1 MAKFKKTIV
10 GILLS
15 SVLAF
20 AGTTGKISGLVTDAD
35 TGEPLPGAN
44 IYVQVGGQIMG
55 AASDVDGYFVIL
67 NVPPGSYTVKAAYVG
82 YTPVEINNV
91 VVRIDLTTTLNIKMK
106 QQLLEAE
113 TVVVEARRPIV
124 VKDISNS
131 QLNLEAK
138 AIENMPITSINQALV
153 LQAGIESSADGII
166 IRGSSP
172 RQVLYMV
179 DGLSMNDERSNT
191 PYSFNSITAIE
202 EIQVQTGGFNAEYGD
217 LRAGLVNV
225 VTKEGSTDRYTLSI
239 FSNVRDIAF
248 LGQAKK
254 HFGPSLYSRD
264 SYFNRPYFDPDVM
277 WTGTNNGAW
286 DDYTQRQYPKFQ
298 GWNAISYATLQ
309 DNDPSNDLTP
319 EGAKRLFEWQRRRQ
333 GEIHEPD
340 YVIDMSFNGPD
351 PIMRLI
357 PEWKNKYNP
366 RFHLSFYKTK
376 EMFVFPLSRSG
387 YNEHQTQLKY
397 TFNPTSSM
405 KVILTG
411 MYGEIFSVS
420 PYQWTTT
427 PTGRL
432 LRSQSEVAN
441 LLSSTTGASILYMPG
456 YYSPGD
462 IYRTLVG
469 AKISHAL
476 SSRTYYD
483 ASFQY
488 KVSRYKTF
496 QMAERDTSKK
506 YEPVPGYFTDEAP
519 YGYWGYAVAGID
531 GTSMGG
537 WMNLGRDRSVISTY
551 SFDFNLTSQVNSKN
565 QIKTGLRFVYNI
577 YDINSGTY
585 SPSMSTWTR
594 SMVYK
599 VKPYRIGFYVQDKLE
614 YEGFIA
620 NIGVRLDYSD
630 PDVEWYDLSPYDPF
644 LKAGYGDLI
653 EEEAPRKNA
662 KPQFAVSPRLGVSH
676 PISENAKLYFNYG
689 HFRTE
694 PASSYRFRLQ
704 RESNG
709 LVTYLGNPELR
720 YEKTVAYELGYE
732 HNLFDMFLL
741 KIAGYYKDISNQP
754 SWVYY
759 RNINGSVSYYKM
771 SDLNYQDIRGIEFT
785 LTKRYGRW
793 LTGFVNY
800 TYDVQTSGYFGY
812 LRYYEDPNEQR
823 QYLREN
829 PYQSKPRPQP
839 YARVNLSFRTPSDF
853 GPKFGPIGLLSDFD
867 LNLLAV
873 YREGSY
879 YTFNPF
885 NKPGVLYNTQWRDYY
900 NVDLRFSKKF
910 TIKTENHNFDIQFFM
925 DVRNLFN
932 FKYMSYAGFSDN
944 HDFIDYMNSLRFSWE
959 TGDEKGNDRIGD
971 YRPVGV
977 AYDPLEPNPN
987 NDPEIAARNKKRIE
1001 SKSYIDMPNIKA
1013 LTFLNPRDIFW
1024 GIRLNFNLGIVK

>member
-1 MAKFKKTIV
+1 MKKITFTTLI
-10 GILLS
+10 ILVCMGFLT
-15 SVLAF
+15 
-20 AGTTGKISGLVTDAD
+20 AGTTGKLSGLVTDAK

-44 IYVQVGGQIMG
+44 IYVQVQDKIFG
-55 AASDVDGYFVIL
+55 AASDLEGYYVIF
-67 NVPPGSYTVKAAYVG
+67 NIPPGTYTVKAQYVG
-82 YTPVEINNV
+82 YNPVEINNV
-91 VVRIDLTTTLNIKMK
+91 VIKIDLNTRIDIKMSE
-106 QQLLEAE
+106 QLMESE
-113 TVVVEARRPIV
+113 TVIVEATRPIV

-138 AIENMPITSINQALV
+138 TIGNLPVNNINQALV
-153 LQAGIESSADGII
+153 LQAGIEESANGII
-166 IRGSSP
+166 VRGSSP

-179 DGLSMNDERSNT
+179 DGLAVNDERSNI
-191 PYSFNSITAIE
+191 PYSFNSITSVE
-202 EIQVQTGGFNAEYGD
+202 EVQVQTGGFNAEYGD

-225 VTKEGSTDRYTLSI
+225 VTKEGRMDRYQISFIGNL
-239 FSNVRDIAF
+239 RDIDF

-254 HFGPSLYSRD
+254 HFGPSLYDRN

-298 GWNAISYATLQ
+298 GWNAISYSTMQ
-309 DNDPSNDLTP
+309 DKDPSNDLTP

-340 YVIDMSFNGPD
+340 YVLDMTINGPD
-351 PIMRLI
+351 PLLGMFPDLRKSI
-357 PEWKNKYNP
+357 KP
-366 RFHLSFYKTK
+366 RIHLSFFKTK
-376 EMFVFPLSRSG
+376 ELFVLPLSRNAYSE
-387 YNEHQTQLKY
+387 NQTQLKY
-397 TFNPTSSM
+397 TFNPTSNI

-411 MYGEIFSVS
+411 LYGEVYSVS

-441 LLSSTTGASILYMPG
+441 LLNSSSGASILYMPG
-456 YYSPGD
+456 YFSPGD
-462 IYRTLVG
+462 IYRTLIG
-469 AKISHAL
+469 AKITHAL

-488 KVSRYKTF
+488 KISRYKTF
-496 QMAERDTSKK
+496 QMATRDTTRR
-506 YEPVPGYFTDEAP
+506 YEPVAGYFTDEAP
-519 YGYWGYAVAGID
+519 YGYWGSTVSAID

-551 SFDFNLTSQVNSKN
+551 TMDFNLTSQINSKN
-565 QIKTGLRFVYNI
+565 QIKTGLKFVYNN
-577 YDINSGTY
+577 YDINSSTY

-594 SMVYK
+594 SMIYT
-599 VKPYRIGFYVQDKLE
+599 VKPYRIGAYIQDKLE

-620 NIGVRLDYSD
+620 NLGLRMDYSD
-630 PDVEWYDLSPYDPF
+630 PDLEWYDLKPYDVMY
-644 LKAGYGDLI
+644 KAGYGNLI
-653 EEEAPRKNA
+653 EPQAPKKNA
-662 KPQFAVSPRLGVSH
+662 KPQFAFSPRLGISH

-694 PASSYRFRLQ
+694 PSSSYRFRLQ

-709 LVTYLGNPELR
+709 LVTYIGNPELR
-720 YEKTVAYELGYE
+720 LEKTVAYELGYE
-732 HNLFDMFLL
+732 QNLFNMFLL

-759 RNINGSVSYYKM
+759 RNINGTVSYYKM
-771 SDLNYQDIRGIEFT
+771 SDLNYEDIRGIEFT

-793 LTGFVNY
+793 LSGFVNY

-823 QYLREN
+823 EYLRQN

-839 YARVNLSFRTPSDF
+839 YARVNLSFRTPPDF
-853 GPKFGPIGLLSDFD
+853 GPKFAGMGLISDLN
-867 LNLLAV
+867 LNLLASW
-873 YREGSY
+873 REGSY
-879 YTFNPF
+879 YTYNPF
-885 NKPGVLYNTQWRDYY
+885 NKPGVLYNTQWRNYY
-900 NVDLRFSKKF
+900 NVDMRFSKLF
-910 TIKTENHNFDIQFFM
+910 TVKTSQLNFDIQFFM
-925 DVRNLFN
+925 DVKNVFN
-932 FKYMSYAGFSDN
+932 FKYLNWAGFSDK
-944 HDFIDYMNSLRFSWE
+944 HDLDDYLRSLNFSWE
-959 TGDEKGNDRIGD
+959 TNEEKGNDRIGD

-977 AYDPLEPNPN
+977 AYDPLEPNPD
-987 NDPEIAARNKKRIE
+987 NDPDIAARNKKRKE
-1001 SKSYIDMPNIKA
+1001 TKSYIDMPNIKA

-1024 GIRLNFNLGIVK
+1024 GIKVNFNIGVL